1 MTAEVNKAAAMLM
14 LNTSLF
20 PFSASAR
27 FLIPSALHVMIH
39 ERLLFCVLALLL
51 STAGEYG
58 LPQQSA
64 ERPGGT
70 RCPDKGSGNSTRA
83 RKENEYAML
92 GCDCFSSLQI
102 HRLHIQAR

>member
-1 MTAEVNKAAAMLM
+1 M

-58 LPQQSA
+58 LSKQVLNGLLVFGAQTKVVVMLRERAKKMSMQCSA
-64 ERPGGT
+64 A
-70 RCPDKGSGNSTRA
+70 SA
-83 RKENEYAML
+83 
-92 GCDCFSSLQI
+92 SL
-102 HRLHIQAR
+102 LCKPLYE